1 MPFRTPAT
9 FFTTL
14 FVTTASLA
22 QGTPTL
28 DEAHRSYYF
37 GQYGRSL
44 SVYLQRAGEGDAEAA
59 ERAGFMLLQGGAMY
73 GAEVPRDPDLAKKL
87 LLQAARSGRA
97 GASMIL
103 GLLDASD

>member
-9 FFTTL
+9 FFTAL
-14 FVTTASLA
+14 FIATASLA
-22 QGTPTL
+22 QGTPL
-28 DEAHRSYYF
+28 IDAAHRSYYL
-37 GQYGRSL
+37 GQYGRAL
-44 SVYLQRAGEGDAEAA
+44 AVYLQRAGEGDAEAA
-59 ERAGFMLLQGGAMY
+59 ERAGFMLLQGGALY
-73 GAEVPRDPDLAKKL
+73 GAEVPRNPDLAKKL